1 MLVNGKKAPI
11 VGRVTM
17 DFTMIDVGRVPGVKP
32 GDDVTI
38 LGAQENERITADD
51 IADLTGTINYEVT
64 TGLTGRMP
72 VSHV

>member
-1 MLVNGKKAPI
+1 
-11 VGRVTM
+11 
-17 DFTMIDVGRVPGVKP
+17 MIDVGHIPGAKP

-38 LGAQENERITADD
+38 LGPQGDERITADD

-72 VSHV
+72 VSYV